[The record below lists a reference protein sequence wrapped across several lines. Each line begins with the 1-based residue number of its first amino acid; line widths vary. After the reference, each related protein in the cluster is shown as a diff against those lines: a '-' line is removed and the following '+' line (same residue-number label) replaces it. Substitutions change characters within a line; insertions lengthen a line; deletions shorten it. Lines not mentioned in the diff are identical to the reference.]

1 MIAIDTNLL
10 VYAHRS
16 QTPEHAAACKAI
28 ERAAAAPQGWGTTLT
43 NLLEF
48 WSIVTHASAS
58 GRPSTPREAAAF
70 FESLVREGN
79 ARLWL
84 PSAGFVQRLTQLAV
98 ELKVSGARVFDLAI
112 ALTAVEG
119 GAGEIWTH
127 DERFVTMPG
136 LAVKH
141 PLRELSR

>member
-16 QTPEHAAACKAI
+16 QTPEHNAARKII
-28 ERAAAAPQGWGTTLT
+28 ERAAANPQGWGTTLT

-58 GRPSTPREAAAF
+58 GRPSAPREASSF
-70 FESLVREGN
+70 FESLVRDGQ

-84 PSAGFVQRLTQLAV
+84 PSPGFSQRLTELAV
-98 ELKVSGARVFDLAI
+98 NMNVSGARIFDLAI

-119 GAGEIWTH
+119 GASELWTH
-127 DERFVTMPG
+127 DERFVTLPG
-136 LAVKH
+136 LRVRH
-141 PLRELSR
+141 PLKELPQ